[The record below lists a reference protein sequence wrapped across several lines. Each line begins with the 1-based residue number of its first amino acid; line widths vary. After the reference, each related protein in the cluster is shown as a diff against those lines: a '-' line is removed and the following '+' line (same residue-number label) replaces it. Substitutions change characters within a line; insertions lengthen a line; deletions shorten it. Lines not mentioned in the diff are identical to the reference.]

1 MVVVGDKPGRDAVVM
16 TTNETLGTG
25 RSGDGLRRLVD
36 EGVLSESQLDAVRG
50 VLGERPAGSPLLAR
64 VRWAEIAGYLGGGLV
79 LTGAVL
85 LVSTSWDRM
94 SETARTVLLG
104 GFAVVLLAAGV
115 VAAGGAAALWTA
127 RRREQ
132 TARLRVAA
140 VLLALG
146 AGATA
151 LTVGVAMPESADS
164 WGVSGA
170 GGAGLLIA
178 AAGYAL
184 LPTVFGLVA
193 SIGLGLIAVMAGVD
207 ALVELDMLPA
217 GLTLFGSGV
226 VVIGLAVARVL
237 RERLVGLGIGAGI
250 ALFGAQQMIGRD
262 DTAPWAYLLSF
273 GLGVAL
279 LVAYRW
285 VRSWVPVVFGVI
297 GIALAVPEAI
307 WHLTDHA
314 VGGAAIPLIAG
325 LILLVASGIG
335 LRRHRVHT
343 SAHGL

>member
-1 MVVVGDKPGRDAVVM
+1 V
-16 TTNETLGTG
+16 TTD
-25 RSGDGLRRLVD
+25 DGLQRLVD
-36 EGVLSESQLDAVRG
+36 DGVLSDDQLAEVRR
-50 VLGERPAGSPLLAR
+50 VLRETAAGPPLLSR

-85 LVSTSWDRM
+85 LVATSWERL

-104 GFAVVLLAAGV
+104 GFAALLLVAGV
-115 VAAGGAAALWTA
+115 VAAGGVAGLLAA
-127 RRREQ
+127 RSRGQ

-164 WGVSGA
+164 DAWVVSVAGA
-170 GGAGLLIA
+170 SGLLLA

-193 SIGLGLIAVMAGVD
+193 SIGLGLVAVMAGMD
-207 ALVELDMLPA
+207 AVVGLDLLPA
-217 GLTLFGSGV
+217 GLTLFGSGL
-226 VVIGLAVARVL
+226 VVITLAILRAL
-237 RERLVGLGIGAGI
+237 RERLVGLALGSGI
-250 ALFGAQQMIGRD
+250 ALFGAQQLIGQD

-273 GLGVAL
+273 GLGAAL
-279 LVAYRW
+279 LAVHYS
-285 VRSWVPVVFGVI
+285 VRSWVPLVFAVI
-297 GIALAVPEAI
+297 AIALAVPEAI
-307 WHLTDHA
+307 WDLTDHA

-325 LILLVASGIG
+325 LILLAASAIG
-335 LRRHRVHT
+335 LRRYRERAAT
-343 SAHGL
+343 AGK